1 MISYIVFHDNIFFQL
16 KANQDVAGAIIVVVG
31 LSLPGLITNVIG
43 VFVSFKEVGFG
54 SIVGSALFKVLFVT
68 AIGAFF
74 TREPLRYKSHKLST
88 YVFFLE

>member
-1 MISYIVFHDNIFFQL
+1 MIEFEHNKNYTFFSDPINIRKDCSPKKYLVEIFRIPYL
-16 KANQDVAGAIIVVVG
+16 KRMVD
-31 LSLPGLITNVIG
+31 

-88 YVFFLE
+88 